1 MKQKLNF
8 KKKRF
13 LIKIL
18 KIKKEIIQ
26 IKKVPFFIVQNIEIV
41 PLTSNFKLC
50 FDECIY
56 LSKKITKVKIAVDK
70 ASSKKFIKIFHI
82 GSYDSIFSSINF
94 IIDYSIKKQIDI
106 DLKPIIN
113 FIDGPWNQE
122 NPIDYLTAIFFEIN

>member
-41 PLTSNFKLC
+41 CLTSNFKLC

-122 NPIDYLTAIFFEIN
+122 NPIDYLTAIFFEIK